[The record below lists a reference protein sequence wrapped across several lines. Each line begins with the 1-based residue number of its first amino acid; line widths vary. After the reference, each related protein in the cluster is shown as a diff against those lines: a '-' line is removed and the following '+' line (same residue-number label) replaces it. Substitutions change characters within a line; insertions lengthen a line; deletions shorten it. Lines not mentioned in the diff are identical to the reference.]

1 MVPNKPQISVN
12 NDNDGDSGIGLGI
25 QIKQCHE
32 WPWKFISAH
41 DACKSMFKISRMAS
55 ISIFIDKQVTNI
67 ISWYFSMKIAHWYIS
82 MQDRILISADCRL
95 IKLSI
100 TNSFK
105 LLEYW
110 LNFMVFE
117 NYIF

>member
-41 DACKSMFKISRMAS
+41 DAYKSLFEISTMAT
-55 ISIFIDKQVTNI
+55 I
-67 ISWYFSMKIAHWYIS
+67 
-82 MQDRILISADCRL
+82 
-95 IKLSI
+95 
-100 TNSFK
+100 
-105 LLEYW
+105 
-110 LNFMVFE
+110 
-117 NYIF
+117 

>member
-41 DACKSMFKISRMAS
+41 DAYKSMFEISTMAT
-55 ISIFIDKQVTNI
+55 IYIFIDKQVINI
-67 ISWYFSMKIAHWYIS
+67 MSWYFSMKIAYWCIS
-82 MQDRILISADCRL
+82 SNALIAKTRNIINYL
-95 IKLSI
+95 R
-100 TNSFK
+100 NFYH
-105 LLEYW
+105 LLYKSYEQ
-110 LNFMVFE
+110 
-117 NYIF
+117 

>member
-41 DACKSMFKISRMAS
+41 DAYKSMSKISRMAT
-55 ISIFIDKQVTNI
+55 IFIFIDKQVTNI
-67 ISWYFSMKIAHWYIS
+67 ISWYFSMKICV
-82 MQDRILISADCRL
+82 DG
-95 IKLSI
+95 
-100 TNSFK
+100 
-105 LLEYW
+105 
-110 LNFMVFE
+110 
-117 NYIF
+117 